1 MSCVTLFLGGDS
13 RSRRAAVPVSPSGF
27 RCTVRLTCKNEDRQ
41 IERKDMTTQPNP
53 LFTVTIESRRPDT
66 LQWDITA
73 QATDTLAGLV
83 EWASPA
89 NPTFEPPSLPLTT
102 ETVRGFIGSTF
113 EQDNIRNRVQLVQA
127 APGEKSTLDTLE
139 DFARRRENGTAT
151 AQELEQSARISDLY
165 FRPPNGFFFA

>member
-1 MSCVTLFLGGDS
+1 MSCVTLFLGGAS
-13 RSRRAAVPVSPSGF
+13 RSRSASVPVSPSGF